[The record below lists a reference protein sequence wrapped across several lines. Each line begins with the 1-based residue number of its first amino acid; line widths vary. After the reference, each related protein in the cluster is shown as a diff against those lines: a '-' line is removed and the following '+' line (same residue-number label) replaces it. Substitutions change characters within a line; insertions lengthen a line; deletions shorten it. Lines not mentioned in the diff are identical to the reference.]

1 MTAPEVP
8 FTVDADLDLDE
19 AAALSALPAGPLPA
33 LDCA

>member
-19 AAALSALPAGPLPA
+19 AAALSALPARPLPA
-33 LDCA
+33 VGYA